1 MSNGINPRKTKINQ
15 LESNLSVRKSTKNK
29 PIKSMK
35 KLLLPMFL
43 LSISGLSN
51 AQQSNIN
58 KTNFPSI
65 RFAEVQT
72 PTIEVNG
79 ENEFEI
85 APNEIVVHFTLM
97 DRYEGKKKI
106 TIAEQEQNLKE
117 SLKKLGIPNNKL
129 TLQDASS
136 SLAVIKR
143 KNKDVISTKNFEI
156 TLNNAPIVSKLFEQF
171 DEIDIQMAYIHKLNH
186 TQLDSFKNV
195 ARIAAVKNAK
205 MKAKSMVEATGSK
218 LGMPLMINES
228 QIYASTMENDDYMY
242 KNRMFAVADSV
253 ESNLAESKPLS
264 EEIEIRKITIK
275 STVFVRYLILEK
287 DNGNPRED

>member
-1 MSNGINPRKTKINQ
+1 
-15 LESNLSVRKSTKNK
+15 
-29 PIKSMK
+29 MK
-35 KLLLPMFL
+35 KYILPLFL
-43 LSISGLSN
+43 LSTAGISK
-51 AQQSNIN
+51 AQQSNSGSFN
-58 KTNFPSI
+58 PGNTNNLGTSAI
-65 RFAEVQT
+65 RFAEIQT

-106 TIAEQEQNLKE
+106 TIAEQEQKLKE
-117 SLKKLGIPNNKL
+117 SLKKLGIPSTKL

-156 TLNNAPIVSKLFEQF
+156 TLNNAPLVSKLFEQF
-171 DEIDIQMAYIHKLNH
+171 DEIDIQLAYIHKLNH

-228 QIYASTMENDDYMY
+228 QNYTNIMNDQEYLYKRGVYAIGDSANTD
-242 KNRMFAVADSV
+242 VA
-253 ESNLAESKPLS
+253 ESNSLS

-275 STVFVRYLILEK
+275 STVYVKYLILEK
-287 DNGNPRED
+287 DNGNPRVD